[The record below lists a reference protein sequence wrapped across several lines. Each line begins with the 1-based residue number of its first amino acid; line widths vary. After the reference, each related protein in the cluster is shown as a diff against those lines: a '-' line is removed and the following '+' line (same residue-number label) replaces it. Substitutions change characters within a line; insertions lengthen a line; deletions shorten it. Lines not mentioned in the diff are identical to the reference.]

1 MSNRISKTPCDR
13 LLYALGLEQTGEYYR
28 TFFTQVSDM
37 LEVRMS
43 TFSDCIRRGKI
54 VTGPVLEA
62 VKAKGINPD
71 FIKHGKE
78 PVYLGGFAETNGKNM
93 NTFPEKIT
101 IYFTGIDGWCR
112 CVFKGDNGR
121 FYKTIELDPDEGF
134 ESLSREEQIALLR
147 SLHTTDEFDG
157 EPGWPCKL
165 ENFIFGGV
173 NL

>member
-1 MSNRISKTPCDR
+1 
-13 LLYALGLEQTGEYYR
+13 
-28 TFFTQVSDM
+28 
-37 LEVRMS
+37 
-43 TFSDCIRRGKI
+43 
-54 VTGPVLEA
+54 
-62 VKAKGINPD
+62 
-71 FIKHGKE
+71 
-78 PVYLGGFAETNGKNM
+78 M